1 MGEHKHENCC
11 CHEHEHHHSCTCDH
25 EHEHEH
31 EHGCA
36 CGHDHEHEHHDHE
49 HEHSC
54 CCDHDHEHSC
64 SCSHEHKHDHGC
76 GCGHDHHHEGGCSC
90 GCGHDHGNDEAAK
103 EELPRLMLALALFA
117 AGMLLPVP
125 AAMKTAL
132 LLACYAVSGCDVLRS
147 AWRSLTKGRMLD
159 ENFLM
164 AVASLAAIAIG
175 EMTEGCAVM
184 LFYQVGECCQAYAVG
199 RSRKQVK
206 ALLSLKADEAFVLR
220 GGEYVA
226 ADPADVQVGE
236 QIRVRPGE
244 RVPLDAVVLTGMSE
258 MDTSALTGEGAPRAA
273 EPGEHILAGF
283 VSKNGVVTAR
293 VEKPLGESSVSR
305 ILAMVEQ
312 AQERKAPAER
322 FITVFARVY
331 TPIVVGLAAALALLP
346 PMILGGWREWIYRAL
361 TFLVASCP
369 CALVISVPLCYFAG
383 IGSAARR
390 GVLIKGGDSLDA
402 LCRVKAFV
410 LDKTGTLTSGAFSV
424 SHVHPAAGM
433 SEEDVLSLIAG
444 AERDS
449 NHPLAVAA
457 VKEAAARGLI
467 AGEMTLEEEI
477 AGRGVR
483 AKTADGKLVLAGNAA
498 MMQEAGVSFDGID
511 CQSDSARIYVSRD
524 NQAVGF
530 ICLEDVIKPGAKA
543 ALGRL
548 YELGVLRV
556 VMLTGDR
563 EAPAKAVAQELG
575 ICEVYAQLLP
585 GDKLELLEA
594 ICKEGGCAFV
604 GDGINDAPALV
615 RADVGIAMG
624 ALGSDAAIEAAD
636 VVLMTDEMDRL
647 PQALT
652 VSRRVR
658 MLARQNVVIALS
670 VKIAVLVLA
679 AFGMAGMWAAVFADV
694 GVALLCVL
702 NAMRAMR

>member
-1 MGEHKHENCC
+1 MSAHKHHHEEDCC
-11 CHEHEHHHSCTCDH
+11 CEHHHA
-25 EHEHEH
+25 EK
-31 EHGCA
+31 GCC
-36 CGHDHEHEHHDHE
+36 CGHDHEHEAHGCTCGHDHA
-49 HEHSC
+49 HET
-54 CCDHDHEHSC
+54 HD
-64 SCSHEHKHDHGC
+64 C
-76 GCGHDHHHEGGCSC
+76 GCGHDHQHEEHGCGCSC
-90 GCGHDHGNDEAAK
+90 GHDHAHEAHGCGCSCGHDHGNDEAAR
-103 EELPRLMLALALFA
+103 EELPRLLLALGLFA

-125 AAMKTAL
+125 GVIRTAL
-132 LLACYAVSGCDVLRS
+132 LLACYVVSGYEVLRS

-184 LFYQVGECCQAYAVG
+184 LFYQVGECCQSYAVG
-199 RSRKQVK
+199 RSRRQVK

-220 GGEYVA
+220 DGDYVCV
-226 ADPADVQVGE
+226 DPAAVQVGDV
-236 QIRVRPGE
+236 IRVRPGE
-244 RVPLDAVVLTGMSE
+244 RVPLDALVLTGMSE
-258 MDTSALTGEGAPRAA
+258 MDTSALTGEGAPRVA
-273 EPGEHILAGF
+273 EPGAHVLSGF
-283 VSKNGVVTAR
+283 VSRNGVITAR
-293 VEKPLGESSVSR
+293 VEKPLAESSVSR
-305 ILAMVEQ
+305 ILDMVEK

-331 TPIVVGLAAALALLP
+331 TPIVVGLAVALAILP
-346 PMILGGWREWIYRAL
+346 PVILGGWREWIYRAL

-402 LCRVKAFV
+402 LCRVNAFV
-410 LDKTGTLTSGAFSV
+410 LDKTGTLTTGDFSV
-424 SHVHPAAGM
+424 SHVHPAQGFA
-433 SEEDVLSLIAG
+433 EEAVLAVIAG

-449 NHPLAVAA
+449 NHPLAIAA
-457 VKEAAARGLI
+457 VKEAAARGI
-467 AGEMTLEEEI
+467 ACDEMTLEEEI

-483 AKTADGKLVLAGNAA
+483 ARTKAGGVVLAGNAA
-498 MMQEAGVSFDGID
+498 MMQENGVSFESIP
-511 CQSDSARIYVSRD
+511 CESDSARIHAALDGR
-524 NQAVGF
+524 AVGF
-530 ICLEDVIKPGAKA
+530 ICLQDVIKPGTKE
-543 ALGRL
+543 ALGSLRA
-548 YELGVLRV
+548 LGASRI

-563 EAPAKAVAQELG
+563 EAPAKAVAGQLG
-575 ICEVYAQLLP
+575 VDEVHAQLLP
-585 GDKLELLEA
+585 GDKLAKLEE
-594 ICKEGGCAFV
+594 ICAQGGCAFV

-615 RADVGIAMG
+615 RADVGVAMG

-636 VVLMTDEMDRL
+636 IVLMTDEMDRL
-647 PQALT
+647 PQALS

-658 MLARQNVVIALS
+658 MLARQNVVIALG

-694 GVALLCVL
+694 GVALICVL